1 MISGG
6 SKIAYWLSHYIVDVL
21 THAIPAVLT
30 IYSIE
35 LFEVNAPEVE
45 SLFICFCLGNPLFV
59 YSLNFFFTN
68 DSIASIFIRV
78 FYFAFGG
85 VAPIAMQV
93 LMIIS
98 RHTIAIGKY
107 LSWFFTFVPIYN
119 LNHGY
124 ISINSRKTLELLYKM
139 EDGTLK
145 PLDWECA
152 GEAIAW
158 IGIIAVVCLV
168 FICCIENNIFV
179 RVFRP
184 VYKPIQTCLEM
195 IEESL

>member
-1 MISGG
+1 VISGG
-6 SKIAYWLSHYIVDVL
+6 SKVAYWLSHYIVDVL

-30 IYSIE
+30 IYSIGV
-35 LFEVNAPEVE
+35 FEVNAPNVE
-45 SLFICFCLGNPLFV
+45 SLFIGFCLANPLFV

-98 RHTIAIGKY
+98 KHTIVVGNY
-107 LSWFFTFVPIYN
+107 LKWFFTFVPIFN

-124 ISINSRKTLELLYKM
+124 ISINSRSTLEVLHKM
-139 EDGTLK
+139 DEGTLR

-152 GEAIAW
+152 GEAITW
-158 IGIIAVVCLV
+158 IGIMAVVCLL
-168 FICCIENNIFV
+168 FICSVENNVFV
-179 RVFRP
+179 RAFRP
-184 VYKPIQTCLEM
+184 AYKPI
-195 IEESL
+195 